1 MLCNLFKKN
10 WGTLSTLGACLV
22 VLISASP
29 VDIGPTILL
38 LIAVSFIGIWQI
50 RKLTAVCNDANLSA
64 LEYFWL
70 IKLLL
75 SMVLVA
81 VVWAPEI
88 YGAGDL
94 LLTYD
99 PIRYFY
105 QSLALVKNDWRF
117 NGGINSSGILYY
129 YGIIFFIFGHN
140 PFIAA
145 LANILVTLSVTTIA
159 IYWMYGFLQ
168 KVSDKKYTLIY
179 LILIPDFLWFDCL
192 TSRESIAAWLIL
204 LIIITSG
211 ELFYRKHLPI
221 KKIIILSVCILAVS
235 LLFLL
240 RSTMLLPIALLLI
253 ITILFMPL
261 PKALTVLTKV
271 IIILIIFA
279 FLGLRPMM
287 LAKTGSLSLGW
298 VETLNT
304 LTHADRNV
312 PASTAAWSDRSIGK
326 LLTPTSIDK
335 AIFFVPIRMFV
346 YLVAPLPNIPIS
358 DQMLKTNN
366 YGLWQNGLSVI
377 TGLLCIILFPLSLV
391 SFIYSLKTRYEHP
404 LQLHIQLAFW
414 LVWATIAG
422 GNLIIQERY
431 RVMMLP
437 LFFITVWLGYIN
449 SDKKTIS
456 TAYKVW
462 AALLLIGLV
471 FLYLYR
477 TY

>member
-1 MLCNLFKKN
+1 MPFNLLKKN
-10 WGTLSTLGACLV
+10 WGGLTTLGTCLG
-22 VLISASP
+22 VLILANP
-29 VDIGPTILL
+29 VDFGPTIFL
-38 LIAVSFIGIWQI
+38 LIAVTSIGIWQI
-50 RKLTAVCNDANLSA
+50 RKLTAVCNDADLSS
-64 LEYFWL
+64 LEYLWL

-81 VVWAPEI
+81 VVWVPEI

-105 QSLALVKNDWRF
+105 QSLALVKNDWQF
-117 NGGINSSGILYY
+117 NGGINSTGILYY

-159 IYWMYGFLQ
+159 IYWIYSFLP
-168 KVSDKKYTLIY
+168 KASNKKYKLIY

-204 LIIITSG
+204 LIIITTG
-211 ELFYRKHLPI
+211 ELFYRKHTPVKTVIFLT
-221 KKIIILSVCILAVS
+221 VCTLAVG
-235 LLFLL
+235 LLFLV
-240 RSTMLLPIALLLI
+240 RSTMLLPIALLI
-253 ITILFMPL
+253 TITILFMPL
-261 PKALTVLTKV
+261 PKALSLFTKALV
-271 IIILIIFA
+271 ILAILVCLA
-279 FLGLRPMM
+279 LRPMM
-287 LAKTGSLSLGW
+287 LAKTGSLTLGW
-298 VETLNT
+298 VDTLNT
-304 LTHADRNV
+304 LTHVDRNV
-312 PASTAAWSDRSIGK
+312 PANAAAWGDRSIGR
-326 LLTPTSIDK
+326 LLTPTSIEK
-335 AIFFVPIRMFV
+335 AILFVPIRMFV

-366 YGLWQNGLSVI
+366 YGFWQNGLSVI

-391 SFIYSLKTRYEHP
+391 SFIYSLKTRYENP

-449 SDKKTIS
+449 NDRKAIS
-456 TAYKVW
+456 TAYQVW
-462 AALLLIGLV
+462 AALLLLGLV